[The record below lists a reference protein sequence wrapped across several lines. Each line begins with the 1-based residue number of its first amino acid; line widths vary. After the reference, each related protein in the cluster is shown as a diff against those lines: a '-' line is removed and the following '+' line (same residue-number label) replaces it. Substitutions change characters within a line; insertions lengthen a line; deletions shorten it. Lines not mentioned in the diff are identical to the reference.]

1 MVQALRLTRRS
12 FLKASGGA
20 AVAATLPP
28 LPSAAAGKAVGYR
41 ITAKAGQ
48 VPLVGAPHPETR
60 IWGYEGQV
68 PGPVLRVRQG
78 ECLRVAVENL
88 LEEETTVHWHGV
100 RVPNAMDGVPHLTQ
114 KPIAPG
120 ETFLYEF
127 DVPDAGTYWYPPH
140 QRGFAQV
147 RRHLPGAPTI
157 EQHAPAPP
165 DERRSG
171 IV

>member
-78 ECLRVAVENL
+78 ECLRVARS
-88 LEEETTVHWHGV
+88 EEHTSELQSLMRISYAV
-100 RVPNAMDGVPHLTQ
+100 
-114 KPIAPG
+114 
-120 ETFLYEF
+120 FC
-127 DVPDAGTYWYPPH
+127 
-140 QRGFAQV
+140 
-147 RRHLPGAPTI
+147 
-157 EQHAPAPP
+157 
-165 DERRSG
+165 
-171 IV
+171 

>member
-48 VPLVGAPHPETR
+48 VPLVGAPHPKTR

-68 PGPVLRVRQG
+68 PGPVLRVRKG
-78 ECLRVAVENL
+78 ERSE
-88 LEEETTVHWHGV
+88 
-100 RVPNAMDGVPHLTQ
+100 
-114 KPIAPG
+114 
-120 ETFLYEF
+120 
-127 DVPDAGTYWYPPH
+127 
-140 QRGFAQV
+140 
-147 RRHLPGAPTI
+147 
-157 EQHAPAPP
+157 
-165 DERRSG
+165 ERRGGKARYSKCRTRSS
-171 IV
+171 

>member
-41 ITAKAGQ
+41 ITAKTGQ

-78 ECLRVAVENL
+78 ECLRVAVDTL
-88 LEEETTVHWHGV
+88 LDEETTVHWHGG
-100 RVPNAMDGVPHLTQ
+100 RVPNAMEGAPPLTQ
-114 KPIAPG
+114 QPIAPG
-120 ETFLYEF
+120 APFLTALEL
-127 DVPDAGTYWYPPH
+127 PHAGPNRYPP
-140 QRGFAQV
+140 
-147 RRHLPGAPTI
+147 
-157 EQHAPAPP
+157 
-165 DERRSG
+165 
-171 IV
+171 